1 MSVIN
6 QMLKDLERR
15 QPGAEESAVYVA
27 PVRQQGWWMLVLTL
41 LCTLALGILGWRTWI
56 YWQQSQRATQ
66 PTARVE
72 LRAVASPAQVS
83 SAVVTP
89 IVSSALPAMVSTA
102 VPSASSVGGTSVLA
116 ASPARA
122 SIPAQMQAPVDEAQ
136 PASVAQAD
144 EDQADEEQADENL
157 VAEVPVDEAIPS
169 DEELQPDLYAELAAE
184 QEAQEAAPAAPAPRK
199 PGILKIETVELSLSE
214 LAALAERKA
223 TTAMAKGQMQEAQD
237 NYYEVLAHDPH
248 NQGAREQLAGLLY
261 GAGRLAE
268 AARVLE
274 EGLSLDPAQADLRL
288 LLARVA
294 IAGGER
300 QKALDWLTGY
310 RPELATSLD
319 YYATWAGLAQELGQS
334 GQASELYVRLLRQQ
348 PDQGRWWLGLG
359 VAEDGQG
366 HRQRAL
372 DAYRNAQLHG
382 ELGEASTQ
390 WLERRIAQLNP

>member
-15 QPGAEESAVYVA
+15 QPGSEDAAVYVA

-41 LCTLALGILGWRTWI
+41 LCTLALAILGWRTWI
-56 YWQQSQRATQ
+56 YWQQSQRAAQ
-66 PTARVE
+66 PTARVVE
-72 LRAVASPAQVS
+72 SPVQASA
-83 SAVVTP
+83 SAAVTP
-89 IVSSALPAMVSTA
+89 IVSSALPAMASTA
-102 VPSASSVGGTSVLA
+102 VPTASSEGAANVLA
-116 ASPARA
+116 ASPARV
-122 SIPAQMQAPVDEAQ
+122 SSPAQTPVPADEAQ
-136 PASVAQAD
+136 PASGAQAD
-144 EDQADEEQADENL
+144 ETQADENQVDEGL
-157 VAEVPVDEAIPS
+157 ADEAIPS

-184 QEAQEAAPAAPAPRK
+184 QDAEDAPAAPRK
-199 PGILKIETVELSLSE
+199 PGILKIETVELSASE

-237 NYYEVLAHDPH
+237 SYYEVLAHDPH

-268 AARVLE
+268 ASQVLE
-274 EGLSLDPAQADLRL
+274 EGLRLDPAQADLRL

-294 IAGGER
+294 IGSGER

-310 RPELATSLD
+310 QPELAGNLD
-319 YYATWAGLAQELGQS
+319 YYATWAGLAQELGQPAR
-334 GQASELYVRLLRQQ
+334 ASELYVRLLRQQ

-382 ELGEASTQ
+382 NLGEASTQ
-390 WLERRIAQLNP
+390 WLEQRIAQLNP

>member
-6 QMLKDLERR
+6 QMLKDLEQR
-15 QPGAEESAVYVA
+15 QSGSEGAAVYVA
-27 PVRQQGWWMLVLTL
+27 PVRQQGWWMLALTL
-41 LCTLALGILGWRTWI
+41 LCTLALAILGWRTWI
-56 YWQQSQRATQ
+56 YWQQSQRTAQ
-66 PTARVE
+66 PTVQLTTRLVPASGEQTPPASSAAEVV
-72 LRAVASPAQVS
+72 AVAPAPQV
-83 SAVVTP
+83 A
-89 IVSSALPAMVSTA
+89 
-102 VPSASSVGGTSVLA
+102 A
-116 ASPARA
+116 ASGAVGVDGSIAARA
-122 SIPAQMQAPVDEAQ
+122 SDTADLAPQTLAET
-136 PASVAQAD
+136 PP
-144 EDQADEEQADENL
+144 EDD
-157 VAEVPVDEAIPS
+157 VIPS

-184 QEAQEAAPAAPAPRK
+184 QDAEEAPVSTAPRK
-199 PGILKIETVELSLSE
+199 PGILKIETVELSEPE

-237 NYYEVLAHDPH
+237 NYYEVLVHDPH

-268 AARVLE
+268 AGQVLE
-274 EGLSLDPAQADLRL
+274 EGLRLDPEQADLRL

-294 IAGGER
+294 IGGGDR

-310 RPELATSLD
+310 QPDLAANLD
-319 YYATWAGLAQELGQS
+319 YYATWAGLAQELGQPAR
-334 GQASELYVRLLRQQ
+334 ASELYVKLLRQQ

-382 ELGEASTQ
+382 NLGEASTR
-390 WLERRIAQLNP
+390 WLEQRIAQLAP